1 MLVHDVDGLINWH
14 LKEQLYVCEQEGR
27 NLIPPLGKEGDAAAS
42 CKTCLNRRKVWNASK
57 IEIAK
62 EKQELPPTPSGIDM
76 LITVTTDLKKME
88 VIEHLNKLQMQWTP
102 R

>member
-62 EKQELPPTPSGIDM
+62 EKQELPPYSFRHRYDYYDYNLP
-76 LITVTTDLKKME
+76 
-88 VIEHLNKLQMQWTP
+88 IEDGSYRAP
-102 R
+102 I